1 MATVYKKFTK
11 KDMDT
16 RIVVAPPK
24 SDCDK
29 INNILNNFVNYFKI
43 THLS

>member
-16 RIVVAPPK
+16 RGVVTPPE
-24 SDCDK
+24 SDHVK
-29 INNILNNFVNYFKI
+29 INNVLNNFVNYFKI
-43 THLS
+43 AHLS

>member
-11 KDMDT
+11 NDMDT
-16 RIVVAPPK
+16 RSIITPSE
-24 SDCDK
+24 SDRVK
-29 INNILNNFVNYFKI
+29 INNVLNNFVNYFKN